1 MSAIELTMCWGREI
15 EFCPANQAVY
25 GTDIKSRAQSLYLQ
39 SKQARDECGRTVSTR
54 TTPPDGRNPDRC
66 FSNASAVTNGKTST

>member
-25 GTDIKSRAQSLYLQ
+25 GTDIKSRASLYLQ
-39 SKQARDECGRTVSTR
+39 STQARDECGRTVSTR
-54 TTPPDGRNPDRC
+54 PTPPGGRSPGRR
-66 FSNASAVTNGKTST
+66 FSNASAVTNGKPSP